1 MTPKEV
7 MRWKDKNVRTLHLTW
22 FAFFISFFAWFN
34 MAPLAVMM
42 MESEG
47 WLTTKHLEVL
57 ALVNV
62 ALTIPARIIIGA
74 VLDKYGPRITFSWLL
89 IIMSLPIFM
98 FAFGSSWMQL
108 LISRLFISCIGA
120 GFVIG
125 IRMISEWFPPKKVG
139 FAEGFYAGF
148 GNFGSAAASILLP
161 WIAIQ
166 FFGGEDSW
174 RYAIALT
181 GVMSFVYGIIY
192 MFSVQDTPEGKT
204 YFKVK
209 NASAMEVSSY
219 KDLVKLIIWT
229 IPLNAALVLL
239 SWRIMDMGFLAAKT
253 FYIITAILVIYTIY
267 QIIQILRVNLPILR
281 RGVPEDD
288 RYNFKNVAALNTTY
302 FANFGADLAVIS
314 ILPIYFLETFSLS
327 PAVAGVVA
335 SSFALLNLF
344 ARPAGGWL
352 SDRMGNRRK
361 TMLIYMIG
369 ISIGL
374 FLMSMINSQWSLGL
388 AVAVTLFAS
397 IFIQGA
403 EGATFAIIPNVKKR
417 LTGQISGMAGAYGNV
432 GSVVYLT
439 IYTFVTPTQF
449 FIILAVGSLVSF
461 IYCYFNLEEPKGSF
475 EDEYHVSSVDLIS
488 QNG

>member
-7 MRWKDKNVRTLHLTW
+7 MNLKEKNIQTLHLTW
-22 FAFFISFFAWFN
+22 IAFFVSFFAWFN
-34 MAPLAVMM
+34 MAPLAASMIA
-42 MESEG
+42 SEG
-47 WLTTKHLEVL
+47 WLTTEHLQVL

-74 VLDKYGPRITFSWLL
+74 VLDKYGPRLTFSWLL
-89 IIMSLPIFM
+89 IIMSIPIFL
-98 FAFGSSWMQL
+98 FAFGNTWKQL

-125 IRMISEWFPPKKVG
+125 IRMVSEWFPPKKVG

-148 GNFGSAAASILLP
+148 GNFGSAAASIVLP
-161 WIAIQ
+161 WLAIHL
-166 FFGGEDSW
+166 FGGDEGW
-174 RYAIALT
+174 RYALALT
-181 GVMSFVYGIIY
+181 GLISLIYGFIY
-192 MFSVQDTPEGKT
+192 MFTVKDTPEGKT
-204 YFKVK
+204 YIRAEKV
-209 NASAMEVSSY
+209 SAMEVSSY
-219 KDLVKLIIWT
+219 KDLVKLILWT

-239 SWRIMDMGFLAAKT
+239 SWRIMDMGFLAKRT
-253 FYIITAILVIYTIY
+253 FYIITVISVIYTIF
-267 QIIQILRVNLPILR
+267 QIVQILRVNLPILR
-281 RGVPEDD
+281 KGVPEDD

-302 FANFGADLAVIS
+302 FANFGADLAIIS
-314 ILPIYFLETFSLS
+314 VLPLFFLETFSLS
-327 PAVAGVVA
+327 PTLAGVVA
-335 SSFALLNLF
+335 SSFAVLNLF

-361 TMLIYMIG
+361 TMLIYMLG
-369 ISIGL
+369 ITIGL
-374 FLMSMINSQWSLGL
+374 FAMSMINSQWSLTL
-388 AVAVTLFAS
+388 AVVVTLLAS

-439 IYTFVTPTQF
+439 IYTFVTPKQF
-449 FIILAVGSLVSF
+449 FIILAIGSLLSF

-475 EDEYHVSSVDLIS
+475 ADEYHVSSVDLLKK
-488 QNG
+488 NA